1 MRNARKKLSV
11 PKPPM
16 AGKIAAAQNHSIQ
29 KLTIIAAALFALTFC
44 AFFTSIGYNFISLDD
59 PLYVTANPHVY
70 TGLRWENIRWA
81 FTTLAGGLWHP
92 LTWLSHMLD
101 CQLFGLRAYGHHL
114 MSLLIHATSS
124 VILFLTLHRMTSAI
138 WRSCTVA
145 ALFALHPLHVETVV
159 WVSDRKDVL
168 CAFFWIMALSSYV
181 TYTRP
186 AGLETSK
193 RRIKKYCLTLCLFAG
208 AMMSKSTAV
217 TLPLL
222 LLILDWWPLKRIPTS
237 PPDER
242 VRALRRLVLE
252 KAPFILIG
260 FGPGLIGI
268 SGQEKLGA
276 LPTFIDFPA
285 SVRIAN
291 AILSYGHYLLQTV
304 WPTGLA
310 IYYPYPRT
318 FSTLA
323 VSAIGLLGLG
333 ISILVLRKSR
343 THPYLLVGW
352 IWYVITL
359 LPAIGLVQVGGH
371 ARADRYTYIPLIGFF
386 VMLAWAGQA
395 ITERFRQRKLFRV
408 AAGAAA
414 ILLCLGL
421 TRKQAAFWK
430 DNETLFRHALAVT
443 HGNELAHNNLGAEL
457 ARQGLTEEA
466 IHHFQQAVT
475 LSPNYGDAHN
485 NLATALMSLKR
496 PTEAILHFEAGIQWK
511 SVDARTHAGLALALA
526 MNDRFSEATNQF
538 MLATQL
544 QPDLAEAHR
553 DWGIVL
559 LKLDRSEEAAL
570 RLKTATDLSPEDA
583 VTRCYYGVALAS
595 IGQPNEGIKHLREA
609 LRLRPDFIEAQ
620 ENLATIQQ
628 MKTIP
633 ARQIIK

>member
-1 MRNARKKLSV
+1 ME
-11 PKPPM
+11 
-16 AGKIAAAQNHSIQ
+16 KIAAAQHHSNQ
-29 KLTIIAAALFALTFC
+29 KLTILAASLLVVTC
-44 AFFTSIGYNFISLDD
+44 YAFFPSIGYNFISLDD
-59 PLYVTANPHVY
+59 PLYVTANPHVR
-70 TGLRWENIRWA
+70 TGLSWENIRWA
-81 FTTLAGGLWHP
+81 FMTLDGGLWHP

-114 MSLLIHATSS
+114 TSLLIHVTSS
-124 VILFLTLHRMTSAI
+124 IILFITLFRISSAI
-138 WRSCTVA
+138 WRSCLVA

-159 WVSDRKDVL
+159 WISDRKDVL
-168 CAFFWIMALSSYV
+168 CAFFWILALSSYV
-181 TYTRP
+181 TYARQ
-186 AGLETSK
+186 ADLETSK
-193 RRIKKYCLTLCLFAG
+193 RRIKYCLTLCLFAG

-217 TLPLL
+217 TLPFVLL
-222 LLILDWWPLKRIPTS
+222 ALDWWLLQRIPTS
-237 PPDER
+237 PPEER
-242 VRALRRLVLE
+242 ARTLRRLVLE
-252 KAPFILIG
+252 KIPFIFIG
-260 FGPGLIGI
+260 FVPSLVGIG
-268 SGQEKLGA
+268 GQEKLGA
-276 LPTFIDFPA
+276 LPTLIDFPVSA
-285 SVRIAN
+285 RVAN

-304 WPTGLA
+304 WPTDLA

-323 VSAIGLLGLG
+323 VSAVGLLGLG
-333 ISILVLRKSR
+333 ISILLLRKSR

-352 IWYVITL
+352 VWYVITL

-371 ARADRYTYIPLIGFF
+371 ARADRYTYVPLIGFF
-386 VMLAWAGQA
+386 VILAWGGQA
-395 ITERFRQRKLFRV
+395 ITERFRQRKLLNV
-408 AAGAAA
+408 AAATAA

-457 ARQGLTEEA
+457 ARQGLTDEA

-511 SVDARTHAGLALALA
+511 SADARTHAGLALALA
-526 MNDRFSEATNQF
+526 MNDRFSEATNHF

-553 DWGIVL
+553 DWGMVL

-620 ENLATIQQ
+620 ENLRTIQQ
-628 MKTIP
+628 MKTMP
-633 ARQIIK
+633 ARQFIK